1 MRLLNKYGVGV
12 FTKRLIKTRG
22 NEIPFR
28 GEDAKPGEAEWIVHR
43 AWDALTNDKKE
54 RVSRL

>member
-1 MRLLNKYGVGV
+1 VARQYGVGV

-28 GEDAKPGEAEWIVHR
+28 GEDTKPGEAEWIVCHD
-43 AWDALTNDKKE
+43 WDALANDKKE